1 MAEDLANI
9 VPEDEPAEASAAE
22 IPPYQSRFQLLF
34 GVLLGVA
41 MAAVVA
47 TVLVIAGGRHESDP
61 AAATW
66 APWRPDSSDGL
77 EAVNQIAE
85 HVGARY
91 TLPSG
96 NQLVAVR
103 GGPLELAR
111 LPVTIA
117 IQNRGSYKILD
128 DK

>member
-1 MAEDLANI
+1 MAEDLERI
-9 VPEDEPAEASAAE
+9 VPEEGDETREASSAASDAP
-22 IPPYQSRFQLLF
+22 PPYQSRFQLLF

-47 TVLVIAGGRHESDP
+47 TVIVLAGGKQSEDP
-61 AAATW
+61 AAVSW
-66 APWRPDSSDGL
+66 APWRPTANAGL
-77 EAVNQIAE
+77 QAVNQIAD
-85 HVGARY
+85 HVGQRY
-91 TLPSG
+91 PLPSG

-117 IQNRGSYKILD
+117 LSDQGN
-128 DK
+128 